1 MDTDAH
7 RESVRMRAK
16 VAREVAAGLR
26 EASQGLRAV
35 SAELRRRGSARVAKR
50 RDGASRRLVSTT
62 TAVDDGLVGWG
73 PMRPFIEF
81 DSTMVGRDVAIE
93 DAKTLLCEQYGIS
106 RGEAYAILQRGSSRS
121 NRKLRE
127 IARKLVA
134 KSTAR

>member
-1 MDTDAH
+1 
-7 RESVRMRAK
+7 
-16 VAREVAAGLR
+16 
-26 EASQGLRAV
+26 
-35 SAELRRRGSARVAKR
+35 
-50 RDGASRRLVSTT
+50 
-62 TAVDDGLVGWG
+62 
-73 PMRPFIEF
+73 MRPFIEF

-134 KSTAR
+134 ESTAR